1 MTDFSSLH
9 LEESKRMDIKSLT
22 LEELTNYIVKKGY
35 PKFRGRQIYDWCH
48 KKMVRSV
55 EEMNNLPKNIRK
67 DLAGDFVALE
77 VVQRLV
83 SKTDGTNKFVFR
95 LNDGN
100 VIESVF
106 MPYKHG
112 NSVCI
117 SSQAG
122 CRMGCK
128 FCASTL
134 MGLSRNL
141 TASEMLDQIYAI
153 SRITGERVSNVVV
166 MGTGEPL
173 DNFDNLCR
181 FITLLTNEDGLNISQ
196 RNVTVSSCGIVPKI
210 YELADKKYALT
221 FALSLHA
228 PNDEKRKALMPI
240 ANQYSIE
247 EILAAC
253 KYYFDVTGRR
263 ITFEYSLVA
272 GENDGKEDAG
282 QLTEL
287 LKGFPCHVNL
297 IPVNP
302 IKERDYKR
310 ADDTAVRKFKVML
323 EKNGINSTIR
333 RGMGK
338 DIDAA
343 CGQLR
348 KAYMEN
354 DG

>member
-1 MTDFSSLH
+1 MDYKSMT
-9 LEESKRMDIKSLT
+9 LT
-22 LEELTNYIVKKGY
+22 ELTNCIVEKGY
-35 PKFRGRQIYDWCH
+35 PKFRGKQIYEWMH
-48 KKMVRSV
+48 KKVVRSV
-55 EEMNNLPKNIRK
+55 LDMSNIPKDMREWI
-67 DLAGDFVALE
+67 GEDFISLE
-77 VVQRLV
+77 VVKRYE
-83 SKTDGTNKFVFR
+83 SSIDGTNKFVFR
-95 LNDGN
+95 LKDGN

-134 MGLSRNL
+134 MGLDRNL
-141 TASEMLDQIYAI
+141 TPSEMLDQIYAI
-153 SRITGERVSNVVV
+153 TSIMKERVSNVVV

-173 DNFDNLCR
+173 DNYDNLLR
-181 FITLLTNEDGLNISQ
+181 FIHLLTNEDGLNISQ

-210 YELADKKYALT
+210 IDLANERLAIT
-221 FALSLHA
+221 FAVSLHA

-240 ANQYSIE
+240 AYKYSIKE
-247 EILAAC
+247 LLDAC
-253 KYYFDVTGRR
+253 KYYFEVTGRR
-263 ITFEYSLVA
+263 ISFEYSLVA
-272 GENDGKEDAG
+272 GQNDTKEDAR
-282 QLTEL
+282 QLSEL
-287 LKGFPCHVNL
+287 LKDFPCHINL

-310 ADDTAVRKFKVML
+310 ADNNSVQKFKVLL
-323 EKNGINSTIR
+323 EKNMRNVTLR
-333 RGMGK
+333 RSMGK

-348 KAYMEN
+348 KTYIEER
-354 DG
+354 

>member
-1 MTDFSSLH
+1 
-9 LEESKRMDIKSLT
+9 MDIKSMT
-22 LEELTNYIVKKGY
+22 QSELVEAVRSQGY
-35 PKFRGRQIYDWCH
+35 PKFRAKQIYDWCH
-48 KKMVRSV
+48 VKLCRDV
-55 EEMNNLPKNIRK
+55 EEMTNVPKDIRQWI
-67 DLAGDFVALE
+67 AEDFIALE
-77 VVQRLV
+77 VLERFE
-83 SKTDGTNKFVFR
+83 SKVDGTNKFVFR
-95 LNDGN
+95 LQDGN

-122 CRMGCK
+122 CRMGCR

-134 MGLSRNL
+134 MGLARNL

-153 SRITGERVSNVVV
+153 SRIMGERISNVVV

-173 DNFDNLCR
+173 DNYDNLLR
-181 FITLLTNEDGLNISQ
+181 FIELLTNEDGLHISQ
-196 RNVTVSSCGIVPKI
+196 RNVTVSSCGIVPNI
-210 YELADKKYALT
+210 YKLADEKLAIT
-221 FALSLHA
+221 FAVSLHA

-240 ANQYSIE
+240 ANRYNISE
-247 EILAAC
+247 LLTAC
-253 KYYFDVTGRR
+253 KYYFKTTGRR

-272 GENDGKEDAG
+272 GENDTKEDAK
-282 QLTEL
+282 QLISL
-287 LKGFPCHVNL
+287 LSGFPCHVNL

-310 ADDTAVRKFKVML
+310 ADQNSIQKFKVFL
-323 EKNGINSTIR
+323 EKNAINVTLR
-333 RGMGK
+333 RSMGK

-348 KAYMEN
+348 KAYMET
-354 DG
+354 DV

>member
-1 MTDFSSLH
+1 M
-9 LEESKRMDIKSLT
+9 MDIKSLT
-22 LEELTNYIVKKGY
+22 LEELTNYMTDCGY
-35 PKFRGRQIYDWCH
+35 PKFRGKQIYDWCH
-48 KKMVRSV
+48 VKHVGSV
-55 EEMNNLPKNIRK
+55 DEMQNIPKQLREV
-67 DLAGDFVALE
+67 LREDFVSIE
-77 VVQRLV
+77 MVERRI
-83 SKTDGTNKFVFR
+83 SEIDGTNKFVFR
-95 LNDGN
+95 LMDGN

-141 TASEMLDQIYAI
+141 TSSEMLEQIYRI
-153 SRITGERVSNVVV
+153 SNITGERISNIVV

-181 FITLLTNEDGLNISQ
+181 FIELATNEDGMHISQ
-196 RNVTVSSCGIVPKI
+196 RNITVSSCGIVPRI
-210 YELADKKYALT
+210 YELADKKYSIT

-240 ANQYSIE
+240 ANAYSIE
-247 EILAAC
+247 EILKAC

-263 ITFEYSLVA
+263 ITFEYALVA
-272 GENDGKEDAG
+272 GENDGKEDAIM
-282 QLTEL
+282 LIRL
-287 LKGFPCHVNL
+287 LKNFPCHVNL

-302 IKERDYKR
+302 IKERNFKR
-310 ADDTAVRKFKVML
+310 AEDAFVQKFKVML
-323 EKNGINSTIR
+323 EKNGINVTIR

-348 KAYMEN
+348 KSHMEQN
-354 DG
+354 G

>member
-1 MTDFSSLH
+1 
-9 LEESKRMDIKSLT
+9 MDIKSMT
-22 LEELTNYIVKKGY
+22 LSELTDCVTEKGY
-35 PKFRGRQIYDWCH
+35 PRFRAKQIYEWCH
-48 KKMVRSV
+48 VKLVRNV
-55 EEMNNLPKNIRK
+55 EEMRNIPKDIREWIR
-67 DLAGDFVALE
+67 DDFISLE
-77 VVQRLV
+77 VVERLE

-95 LNDGN
+95 LFDGN

-106 MPYKHG
+106 MPYKYG

-122 CRMGCK
+122 CRMGCL

-141 TASEMLDQIYAI
+141 TPSEMLDQVYAI

-173 DNFDNLCR
+173 DNYDNLCR
-181 FITLLTNEDGLNISQ
+181 FLTLITNDDGLHISQ
-196 RNVTVSSCGIVPKI
+196 RNITVSSCGLVPEI
-210 YELADKKYALT
+210 YRLADENFAIT

-228 PNDEKRKALMPI
+228 SNDEKRRALMPI
-240 ANQYSIE
+240 ANRYSIE
-247 EILAAC
+247 EVLEAC
-253 KYYFDVTGRR
+253 RYYFHRTGRR
-263 ITFEYSLVA
+263 MTFEYSLVA
-272 GENDGKEDAG
+272 GKNDRMEDAKE
-282 QLTEL
+282 LSDL

-302 IKERDYKR
+302 IKEREFKR
-310 ADDTAVRKFKVML
+310 ADQNSVQKFKVML
-323 EKNGINSTIR
+323 EKNAINVTIR

-348 KAYMEN
+348 KTYMEKK
-354 DG
+354 DEGGFR